1 MKCIAKYA
9 LGKMKK
15 RIGQDVSA
23 KQREQRNRIRTIQQR
38 EDQNLL
44 YSQNFYLFGDA
55 FLGPVFFS
63 VKIGRNFSRG
73 ENSQGNSKRF
83 ENSVGNCRKRG
94 LIKTKRGRRARF
106 SALFPYLRTSFRRSS
121 VLRQEKMETLAR
133 EREGNEKMI
142 VISWRMAEDIAKD
155 NELNEGS

>member
-55 FLGPVFFS
+55 FLGPIFFS

-94 LIKTKRGRRARF
+94 LIKTIRGRRARF
-106 SALFPYLRTSFRRSS
+106 SALFPYLRTGRTLS
-121 VLRQEKMETLAR
+121 VDRACCAKRARKWKHWHGGEETR
-133 EREGNEKMI
+133 K
-142 VISWRMAEDIAKD
+142 
-155 NELNEGS
+155 

>member
-1 MKCIAKYA
+1 MYRKVRVRKNEE
-9 LGKMKK
+9 

-73 ENSQGNSKRF
+73 ENSRGNSKRF
-83 ENSVGNCRKRG
+83 ENSEIVANEAWLKRYVGGVPAFPLCFRIYEQG
-94 LIKTKRGRRARF
+94 G
-106 SALFPYLRTSFRRSS
+106 LFPSIER
-121 VLRQEKMETLAR
+121 VAPR
-133 EREGNEKMI
+133 ERENGNIGTGGEETRK
-142 VISWRMAEDIAKD
+142 W
-155 NELNEGS
+155 

>member
-1 MKCIAKYA
+1 MYRKVRVRKNEE
-9 LGKMKK
+9 

-55 FLGPVFFS
+55 FLGPIFFS

-94 LIKTKRGRRARF
+94 LIKTIRGRRARF

-121 VLRQEKMETLAR
+121 VLRQESEKMETLAR
-133 EREGNEKMI
+133 GGGNEKMI
-142 VISWRMAEDIAKD
+142 VISWRMAEDIARD